1 MKQLLI
7 SFSLVLFVLGFATG
21 QAITGTELVGKAIQ
35 YHDPNARWEQL
46 NTTLQL
52 SETRPGGPDRSS
64 TVRIN
69 LPQEFFQLDRKTD
82 TLTVTRGVENGLCF
96 VKVNGSTSFDSSLV
110 EPLRL
115 QCDRSFLFRDYYQ
128 YLYGLPMKLKDPGT
142 IVHDQVEKADFM
154 GMAYLKLKVTYRVDV
169 GADTWYFYFNPDTYA
184 MEAYQFYHDEAKN
197 DGEYITLD
205 GIKDVEG
212 IKMPKVRKWY
222 INKDDRFLG
231 TDTLE

>member
-1 MKQLLI
+1 MKQTLLC
-7 SFSLVLFVLGFATG
+7 LFLSTASLGFTHG
-21 QAITGTELVGKAIQ
+21 QSLNGPELLEKAIQ
-35 YHDPNARWEQL
+35 YHDPNDSWPQL
-46 NTTLQL
+46 NTTLKL
-52 SETRPGGPDRSS
+52 KETRPEGPDRSS

-69 LPQEFFQLDRKTD
+69 LPQEFFQLDRQTD

-96 VKVNGSTSFDSSLV
+96 VKVNGSVSFDSSLV

-142 IVHDQVEKADFM
+142 IVHEQVEKADFM
-154 GMAYLKLKVTYRVDV
+154 GMAYLKLKVTYREDV

-197 DGEYITLD
+197 DGEYITLE

-222 INKDDRFLG
+222 INKDDKFLG
-231 TDTLE
+231 TDSLE